1 MVVQHNMDL
10 DFATSISII
19 SDKTDQMI
27 ERLSS
32 GQVSVVAKL
41 SHVEIKRGK
50 GAKKNWSTGQCR

>member
-1 MVVQHNMDL
+1 MDL